1 MYISKSFIPI
11 LKNNPSEAKIKS
23 HQLMLRVGM
32 IKQSSAGIYSWLPL
46 GFKVMKKIEQIV
58 REEQDKIG
66 AQEILMPTIQP
77 SDIWKES
84 GRYDDYGDEMLRIK
98 DRQGREMLYGPTNEE
113 LVTDIFRSSIKSYK
127 SLPQLIYH
135 IQWKFRDEVRPRF
148 GIMRGREFYMK
159 DAYSFDVSDD
169 DAIYSYNKFFLS
181 YLRTFKRLELS
192 AIPMA
197 ADTGP
202 IGGNLSHEFIILAG
216 TGESKIF
223 ADERIFKVNSD
234 DTKIEKNSLEE
245 LRKKFEKFYAVTD
258 EKFDK
263 KEFED
268 KVTEE
273 NRLTT
278 KGIEVGHIFYFGD
291 KYSKSM
297 GASVDLPGGKKDFVK
312 MGSYGIGVSRLVGAI
327 IEAKYDD
334 QNETMNWPISVAP
347 YDISIIPMISKNDK
361 SALEKANNI
370 NKELIKNNIEA
381 IIDDTDENFS
391 SKIKKMNLIGAPF
404 QIIIGKQTGD
414 GLVEFKRP
422 GDESLELKLVDVIK
436 IIKEEK
442 VKY

>member
-58 REEQDKIG
+58 REEQNDIG
-66 AQEILMPTIQP
+66 VQEILMPTIQ
-77 SDIWKES
+77 SSEIWKES
-84 GRYDDYGDEMLRIK
+84 GRYEDYGDEMLRIK
-98 DRQGREMLYGPTNEE
+98 DRQDREMLYGPTNEE

-127 SLPQLIYH
+127 SLPQLLYH
-135 IQWKFRDEVRPRF
+135 IQWKFRDEIRPRF
-148 GIMRGREFYMK
+148 GIMRCREFYMK
-159 DAYSFDVSDD
+159 DAYSFDVSDEE
-169 DAIYSYNKFFLS
+169 ALFSYNKFFLS
-181 YLRTFKRLELS
+181 YLKTFKRLELI

-202 IGGNLSHEFIILAG
+202 IGGNLSHEFIILAD

-223 ADERIFKVNSD
+223 TDKRIFEVD
-234 DTKIEKNSLEE
+234 GEGTKLEKKSLED
-245 LRKKFEKFYAVTD
+245 LRKKYEQFYSVTDDKFNKEEFEK
-258 EKFDK
+258 
-263 KEFED
+263 
-268 KVTEE
+268 KVSET
-273 NRLTT
+273 NRLKT

-334 QNETMNWPISVAP
+334 KNEIMKWPISVAP
-347 YDISIIPMISKNDK
+347 YDVSIIPMINKNDVT
-361 SALEKANNI
+361 ALDKAKKI
-370 NKELIKNNIEA
+370 NLELMKNSIDS
-381 IIDDTDENFS
+381 IIDDTDENLS

-404 QIIIGKQTGD
+404 QIIIGKQSEND
-414 GLVEFKRP
+414 LIEFKEI
-422 GDESLELKLVDVIK
+422 GKDTQKINLKEIIN
-436 IIKEEK
+436 IIKKEK
-442 VKY
+442 EKN